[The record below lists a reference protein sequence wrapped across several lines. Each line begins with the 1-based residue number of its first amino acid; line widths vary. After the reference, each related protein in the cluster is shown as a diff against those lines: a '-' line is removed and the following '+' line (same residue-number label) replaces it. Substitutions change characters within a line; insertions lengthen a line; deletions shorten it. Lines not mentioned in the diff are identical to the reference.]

1 MGKGIFLSNLRTTYL
16 PCSRGQPPRE
26 QRNIFNDIHNMKQQ
40 IVLLLSLLLIVLAS
54 CKNEPKQEAYNPFA
68 TPEGC
73 VKEYLN
79 AKDSCDMVRMLK
91 CFSYDTKYE
100 SLLREHLQQDINGY
114 GDIVEYYK
122 KKYPN
127 YSYKTDSIKLKE
139 EYPNSAVVTV
149 YYTEIKDDVYSSDY
163 NLNVV
168 KDSTDWKIEIRLG
181 SGLSIR

>member
-1 MGKGIFLSNLRTTYL
+1 
-16 PCSRGQPPRE
+16 
-26 QRNIFNDIHNMKQQ
+26 
-40 IVLLLSLLLIVLAS
+40 
-54 CKNEPKQEAYNPFA
+54 
-68 TPEGC
+68 
-73 VKEYLN
+73 
-79 AKDSCDMVRMLK
+79 MVRMLK

-139 EYPNSAVVTV
+139 EYSNSAVVTV

>member
-1 MGKGIFLSNLRTTYL
+1 MFVYWYFFVPLHHLTKSFKYMGKKIF
-16 PCSRGQPPRE
+16 
-26 QRNIFNDIHNMKQQ
+26 
-40 IVLLLSLLLIVLAS
+40 LLLSLLLVVLAS

-73 VKEYLN
+73 VKEYLD

-91 CFSYDTKYE
+91 CFSYEPKYE

-114 GDIVEYYK
+114 GDIIEYYK
-122 KKYPN
+122 NKYPN
-127 YSYKTDSIKLKE
+127 YSYKTDSVKLKE

-149 YYTEIKDDVYSSDY
+149 FYTEIKDDVYSGDY

-168 KDSTDWKIEIRLG
+168 KDSTNWKIEVRLEFG
-181 SGLSIR
+181 FSTR